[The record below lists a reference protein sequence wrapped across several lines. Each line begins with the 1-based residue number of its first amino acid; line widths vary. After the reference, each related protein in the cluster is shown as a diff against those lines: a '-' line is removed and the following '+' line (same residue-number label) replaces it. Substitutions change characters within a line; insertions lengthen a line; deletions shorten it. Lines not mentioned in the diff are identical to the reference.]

1 MNNSVIRLSVLVY
14 TKFVLFVCEIML
26 KSVPGTNHYWAMRV
40 KFHETRGALE
50 GMQTYAYKSYAPNI
64 ESYPMIF
71 FSSISAVVATL
82 KQK

>member
-1 MNNSVIRLSVLVY
+1 
-14 TKFVLFVCEIML
+14 
-26 KSVPGTNHYWAMRV
+26 MRV